1 MFGRYKLKILDDPKQ
16 IYGKAESIHT
26 VVWKDFSEKYPFV
39 AELLRNIR
47 LDDQQISSLMATIE
61 KTQKTETYAVRQW
74 MKEHQALVDRW
85 IPIKTDF
92 STNSYINR

>member
-1 MFGRYKLKILDDPKQ
+1 MTGWTPHWMFGRYKLKILDDSKQ

-61 KTQKTETYAVRQW
+61 KNTKNGNLCRPPMDERTSGLSR
-74 MKEHQALVDRW
+74 
-85 IPIKTDF
+85 
-92 STNSYINR
+92 

>member
-1 MFGRYKLKILDDPKQ
+1 MKK
-16 IYGKAESIHT
+16 
-26 VVWKDFSEKYPFV
+26 VVRAVS
-39 AELLRNIR
+39 LML
-47 LDDQQISSLMATIE
+47 LMATIE

-74 MKEHQALVDRW
+74 MKEHQALVDSW

>member
-1 MFGRYKLKILDDPKQ
+1 
-16 IYGKAESIHT
+16 
-26 VVWKDFSEKYPFV
+26 
-39 AELLRNIR
+39 
-47 LDDQQISSLMATIE
+47 MATIE

-74 MKEHQALVDRW
+74 MKEHQALVNSW

>member
-1 MFGRYKLKILDDPKQ
+1 M
-16 IYGKAESIHT
+16 
-26 VVWKDFSEKYPFV
+26 EKYPFV

-74 MKEHQALVDRW
+74 MKEHQALVDSW